1 MQSGIENKKGFSD
14 SDAKWALKKKDP
26 HIYETNIL
34 HYILFSLFFS
44 KHDLYLHL
52 I

>member
-14 SDAKWALKKKDP
+14 SDAKWALKKK
-26 HIYETNIL
+26 IL
-34 HYILFSLFFS
+34 TYMKQIFSITFFSLFFLANMTS
-44 KHDLYLHL
+44 IY